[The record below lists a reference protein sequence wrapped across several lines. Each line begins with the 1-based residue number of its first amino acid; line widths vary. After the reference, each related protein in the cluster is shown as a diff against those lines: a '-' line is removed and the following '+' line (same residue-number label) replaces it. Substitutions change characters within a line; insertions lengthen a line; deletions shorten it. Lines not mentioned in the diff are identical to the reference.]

1 MLSLWAHTKHSHK
14 NERQIHFFK
23 KKKRKKERKKEIFY
37 HSVNDAAATAEFI

>member
-14 NERQIHFFK
+14 NERQIHFCK
-23 KKKRKKERKKEIFY
+23 KKERKKEKKEIFY